1 MILFDNWTIANTDA
15 VIARQHDNLSR
26 SLVVTGDLPEGWDWY
41 LLVSANGQFDAVLLA
56 PMDGGFG
63 VTLTDAQLAYSG
75 LYSMQ
80 VRGVNGDIVKHT
92 NVLSNILI
100 PASLSGDGNWPTI
113 PSEFLQLEARM
124 REIAAH
130 PPIPGDNGYW
140 QLWDPDT
147 GEYVESRFPLSDTT
161 KEIEQIYAAIDD
173 ELVPMFESIEEAAK
187 ASAASAT
194 AAEQSALTAEQ
205 SAKTAEECAQ
215 AMAGTFDFTGYL
227 RFQIVDEAPETYE
240 DGVLYI
246 VSST

>member
-15 VIARQHDNLSR
+15 VIARQHDHLSR

-41 LLVSANGQFDAVLLA
+41 LLVSAGGNFDAVLLT

-75 LYSMQ
+75 QYNLQ
-80 VRGVNGDIVKHT
+80 LRGVMGEKTRHT
-92 NVLSNILI
+92 NVLKAYI
-100 PASLSGDGNWPTI
+100 PASLSGDGNWPEV
-113 PSEFLQLEARM
+113 PSEFAQLEARM
-124 REIAAH
+124 RDIAAH
-130 PPIPGDNGYW
+130 PPVPGDNGYW
-140 QLWDPDT
+140 QLWDQDA

-173 ELVPMFESIEEAAK
+173 ELVPMFESVEEAAE

-194 AAEQSALTAEQ
+194 AAEQSSLAAEQ

-227 RFQIVDEAPETYE
+227 RYKIVDEAPETYE